1 VISATLLVQ
10 QWCNDQALVGDK
22 ILGLCAPPGSGK
34 SWLCNQLSD
43 VPSLSIDDLYW
54 PQPLL
59 QQHQRGLPGSH
70 DLHLLTKILNDFRQH
85 GEAVAPYFD
94 KRLAAGAGDRCGERL
109 LKGDLL
115 LLEGWCVG
123 ARGTPALK
131 PYQAIWHQLDC
142 LLLLIPPSYG
152 RVLRWR
158 LQAEAKQRR
167 RGGAAL
173 TATQVVEM
181 VQSFYAALPPQL
193 CFQPLYQQPL
203 LPTWLLK
210 LDYQRRPVG
219 ALQLVNQL
227 G

>member
-1 VISATLLVQ
+1 
-10 QWCNDQALVGDK
+10 
-22 ILGLCAPPGSGK
+22 
-34 SWLCNQLSD
+34 
-43 VPSLSIDDLYW
+43 
-54 PQPLL
+54 
-59 QQHQRGLPGSH
+59 
-70 DLHLLTKILNDFRQH
+70 
-85 GEAVAPYFD
+85 
-94 KRLAAGAGDRCGERL
+94 
-109 LKGDLL
+109 
-115 LLEGWCVG
+115 
-123 ARGTPALK
+123 
-131 PYQAIWHQLDC
+131 